1 MGRTVNGVRSAAEE
15 TALFLD
21 QAERSGLPVLIPG
34 AFEKRAAGAASQLP
48 SRSDVVIDQAH
59 RAVASGREHLER
71 EREGGGAPSARAGRR
86 AGTFADRLWQSLLH
100 PARLQD
106 IWRRVLPEAS

>member
-1 MGRTVNGVRSAAEE
+1 MNGARSAAEE
-15 TALFLD
+15 TALLLD

-34 AFEKRAAGAASQLP
+34 AFEKRAGAAAQLP
-48 SRSDVVIDQAH
+48 SRSDVVIDHAH
-59 RAVASGREHLER
+59 RVVSSGRERLER

-86 AGTFADRLWQSLLH
+86 AGTFAERLWQSLLH